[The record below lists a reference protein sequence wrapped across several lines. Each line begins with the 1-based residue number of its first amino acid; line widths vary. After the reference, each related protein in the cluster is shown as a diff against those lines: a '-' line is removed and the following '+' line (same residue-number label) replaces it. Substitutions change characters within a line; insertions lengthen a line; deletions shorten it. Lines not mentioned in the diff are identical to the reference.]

1 MIRTD
6 SAVTF
11 ISVQSKGVW
20 SPALL
25 SPRRDWAPETAVALN
40 AAKLR
45 VDSVSIV
52 RLVRQPCCDH
62 SSEKKR
68 QDIPG
73 EAAKAA

>member
-1 MIRTD
+1 MIGTD

-25 SPRRDWAPETAVALN
+25 SPRRDWAPKTAVASN
-40 AAKLR
+40 AAKLG